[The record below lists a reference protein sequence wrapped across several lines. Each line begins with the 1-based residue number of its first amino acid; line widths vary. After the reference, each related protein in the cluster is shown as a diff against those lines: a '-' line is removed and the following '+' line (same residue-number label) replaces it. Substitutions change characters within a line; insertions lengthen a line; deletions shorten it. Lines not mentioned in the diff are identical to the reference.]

1 MSFQRVSAGRGLQW
15 LTDAVQL
22 ILSNPLPFALMG
34 LVVGVIALVPLLGSL
49 ALMVLGPAL
58 YGGIVYAAREQHAG
72 RSADFQHLFQA
83 FKEEGKLPKLL
94 VLCLPGVVAGVL
106 ILTLG
111 VMFVGGALLGG
122 GLSASTGASSTALG
136 VGFGVG
142 TALFALLVLA
152 LGLLSYALTFFAT
165 PRVML
170 ESAEP
175 FEAMK
180 DSLRACLANLGAFA
194 VFVGILLGAALL
206 LSVLLSMIP
215 VIGHLVLMVALIPV
229 ASAASFVAWREI
241 YRQPITQELPPA
253 TPPPTP
259 NVEL

>member
-1 MSFQRVSAGRGLQW
+1 MSFQRVPAGRGLQW

-22 ILSNPLPFALMG
+22 VLGNLLPFALMG
-34 LVVGVIALVPLLGSL
+34 LVVGVIALVPVLGGL

-83 FKEEGKLPKLL
+83 FKDEGKLPKML

-106 ILTLG
+106 ILALG

-122 GLSASTGASSTALG
+122 GLTASAGASPTAFGAGLG
-136 VGFGVG
+136 IG
-142 TALFALLVLA
+142 TALFVLVALA
-152 LGLLSYALTFFAT
+152 LGVASYALTFFAT

-170 ESAEP
+170 ESVEP

-180 DSLRACLANLGAFA
+180 DSLQACLANLGAFVVLVA
-194 VFVGILLGAALL
+194 ILFGAAVL
-206 LSVLLSMIP
+206 LSVLLSLIP
-215 VIGHLVLMVALIPV
+215 LLGQLLLMVALIPV
-229 ASAASFVAWREI
+229 ASTASFVAWREI

-253 TPPPTP
+253 NPPPAP
-259 NVEL
+259 SSEL